1 MTDPP
6 TREPYAVTT
15 FRIKL
20 GQWRWLRQKA
30 LERAAERGYG
40 KADASEMLREYLQDP
55 RGPVARSEEIDEF
68 GSAVDDLRRAVDR
81 LQDRLDGDR
90 GEPE

>member
-1 MTDPP
+1 MKDPP
-6 TREPYAVTT
+6 NREPFAVTT

-40 KADASEMLREYLQDP
+40 KADASEMLR
-55 RGPVARSEEIDEF
+55 
-68 GSAVDDLRRAVDR
+68 DL
-81 LQDRLDGDR
+81 LDGQM
-90 GEPE
+90 GES